1 MLVIFVNAQQVFI
14 KEGFC
19 FGLKIQKPVVQF
31 VQRGLGQLH
40 NVLQCNYAFM
50 GLCTDKIENHKAG
63 DRRKVSF
70 PLYPFQSEDF
80 PFYASRLQHA
90 ATCKKFCLDSPV
102 KKRAQ
107 AAKMMTGHYI
117 KIKGEK

>member
-40 NVLQCNYAFM
+40 NVLQCNYACM
-50 GLCTDKIENHKAG
+50 GLCAQTKQKTT
-63 DRRKVSF
+63 
-70 PLYPFQSEDF
+70 
-80 PFYASRLQHA
+80 RLG
-90 ATCKKFCLDSPV
+90 T
-102 KKRAQ
+102 
-107 AAKMMTGHYI
+107 
-117 KIKGEK
+117 GEK